1 MFELHWDDE
10 RIEHIAK
17 HGMTIGEVF
26 PVMPLQLKVELGAL
40 FGLQNTGDNAFHGH
54 RRIDHEKS
62 NTGNV

>member
-26 PVMPLQLKVELGAL
+26 PVRPLQLKVESGAL
-40 FGLQNTGDNAFHGH
+40 FGLQNTGDNAFQA
-54 RRIDHEKS
+54 
-62 NTGNV
+62 